1 MGPSSGK
8 GLRLTSPE
16 GALGRTA
23 GVCSGTEGGGLKHS
37 RAEGGL
43 RLTRSPMLPGPLSPC
58 PRAIFPRN
66 TPRSLPKATAQ
77 RAMSI
82 TGTREEQT
90 TSLINQR
97 ARDRSRLQYG
107 ARGREPSPLSVT
119 QLPARRTPAARSA
132 RAAPPAPASSASPP
146 VPTSGRPS
154 ERRRAGLGPRGEAA
168 AGPRWAP
175 ARAAAP
181 PGLSA
186 GGLGGTKPEP
196 PAGRTPARRPPRG
209 GRCGARAAPRPD
221 GPPNP
226 RRGLTSA
233 GSNSSRSS
241 GQGGSSGSRLMVA
254 ESAPRRSHG
263 RSARRRLPRRHGRTA
278 RPAPPGVPPL
288 RRPPRRRRRRRSL
301 PLALR
306 GWGRGREP
314 PPPPGGSPARGGLW
328 GRAGRPAAG
337 RAASPRPKRPLLPA
351 SDTPP
356 GRPLRKLRGP
366 RHRWAPSLG

>member
-1 MGPSSGK
+1 MCQPTMGPSSGK

-23 GVCSGTEGGGLKHS
+23 GVCSSTEGGGLKHS

-168 AGPRWAP
+168 AGPR
-175 ARAAAP
+175 
-181 PGLSA
+181 
-186 GGLGGTKPEP
+186 
-196 PAGRTPARRPPRG
+196 
-209 GRCGARAAPRPD
+209 
-221 GPPNP
+221 
-226 RRGLTSA
+226 
-233 GSNSSRSS
+233 
-241 GQGGSSGSRLMVA
+241 
-254 ESAPRRSHG
+254 
-263 RSARRRLPRRHGRTA
+263 
-278 RPAPPGVPPL
+278 
-288 RRPPRRRRRRRSL
+288 
-301 PLALR
+301 
-306 GWGRGREP
+306 
-314 PPPPGGSPARGGLW
+314 
-328 GRAGRPAAG
+328 
-337 RAASPRPKRPLLPA
+337 
-351 SDTPP
+351 
-356 GRPLRKLRGP
+356 
-366 RHRWAPSLG
+366 